1 MAGVEHLRV
10 MTKVARLYHLR
21 GFRQTE
27 IASRLGISQARVS
40 RLLRAAEAA
49 QIVRTVVAVP
59 PGLHADLE
67 ESLEAR
73 YGLQQAHV
81 VDPLDDRDEAGLTAD
96 LGAAAAQ
103 LLASLPL
110 VGRTVGYT
118 PWSRSLRVLATAGVG
133 YHGGRGTQVVEMI
146 GDVGAP
152 ALQHEATRAT
162 QLLADRLGAVPLFL
176 RVPGVVASRA
186 VRDAVTEHDAH
197 TRGAMARLDHL
208 DIALTGIGQC
218 GLEPPLTAGDNF
230 FDEEQLARAR
240 ALGAVA
246 QMNLRFLD
254 ALGRPVDAGLDD
266 LVIGVS
272 LPQLR
277 AAGRR
282 IGVAGGAR
290 KYEAVR
296 AVIRGGWIDTLVTD
310 ADTAERLLAE
320 PV

>member
-1 MAGVEHLRV
+1 MAGVEHLRM

-27 IASRLGISQARVS
+27 IASRLGVSQARVS
-40 RLLRAAEAA
+40 RLLRAAEEA

-59 PGLHADLE
+59 AGLHADLE
-67 ESLEAR
+67 ESLEVR

-81 VDPLDDRDEAGLTAD
+81 VEPLDDGDEVGLTAD
-96 LGAAAAQ
+96 LGAAAAH

-110 VGRTVGYT
+110 DGRTVGYT
-118 PWSRSLRVLATAGVG
+118 PWSRSLRVLAGADVPYRT
-133 YHGGRGTQVVEMI
+133 GRDIRIVEMI

-176 RVPGVVASRA
+176 RVPGVVSSRA
-186 VRDAVTEHDAH
+186 VRKAVTEHDAH
-197 TRGAMARLDHL
+197 TRQAMRQLDHL
-208 DIALTGIGQC
+208 DVALTGIGQC

-230 FDEEQLARAR
+230 FDEDQLASAR

-254 ALGRPVDAGLDD
+254 AAGRPVDAGLDA
-266 LVIGVS
+266 LVVGVS
-272 LPQLR
+272 LAQLR
-277 AAGRR
+277 RAGRR
-282 IGVAGGAR
+282 IGVAGGGR

-296 AVIRGGWIDTLVTD
+296 AVVRGGWIDTLVTD
-310 ADTAERLLAE
+310 AGTAERLLAE
-320 PV
+320 PA